1 MRAGAARRAGPDVQ
15 RRPVLEPDKAAAR
28 DLLAEVPALGR
39 IARIDT
45 RVLFLMD
52 SGDFQPENWV
62 GIARAVHEALR
73 SNKYAGVVVVH
84 GTDTMAYTASAL
96 ALLLGPID
104 RPVILTGSQ
113 RPLAE
118 LRTDARENLINATL
132 AATLPVPE
140 VAIAFASRVLRGA
153 RSIKRDAW
161 ALEAFDSP
169 NCPPLAT
176 MGVGVDVLGH
186 VRKKARTVAAF
197 DPRIES
203 RVLALRVFPGLDPG
217 LLQGALRAGVRGLV
231 LEAYGTGNVP
241 RTDPKAG
248 PGAHRGA
255 SLIPALEDARAR
267 NVPVVVVSQCPR
279 GAVDIARYAGGAQA
293 AGVGA
298 LSGGDMTVEC
308 ALAKL
313 MIGLGRFGHGDR
325 LRRYLETDTV
335 GELTSPGKPARASAR
350 RT

>member
-1 MRAGAARRAGPDVQ
+1 MPRVLLLITGGTILMRGK
-15 RRPVLEPDKAAAR
+15 PVLEPDKAAAR

-62 GIARAVHEALR
+62 AIARAVHEALR
-73 SNKYAGVVVVH
+73 SNKYAGIVVVH

-186 VRKKARTVAAF
+186 VRKKGRTAATF

-203 RVLALRVFPGLDPG
+203 RVLAVRVFPGLDPG

-231 LEAYGTGNVP
+231 LEAYGTGNLP
-241 RTDPKAG
+241 
-248 PGAHRGA
+248 HRGA
-255 SLIPALEDARAR
+255 SLIPALEEARAR
-267 NVPVVVVSQCPR
+267 KAPVVVVSQCPR

-293 AGVGA
+293 SDAGA
-298 LSGGDMTVEC
+298 ISGGDMTVEC

-313 MIGLGRFGHGDR
+313 MIGLGRFGAGER
-325 LRRYLETDTV
+325 LQRYLATDTV
-335 GELTSPGKPARASAR
+335 GEITSPGKPARASAR
-350 RT
+350 KT